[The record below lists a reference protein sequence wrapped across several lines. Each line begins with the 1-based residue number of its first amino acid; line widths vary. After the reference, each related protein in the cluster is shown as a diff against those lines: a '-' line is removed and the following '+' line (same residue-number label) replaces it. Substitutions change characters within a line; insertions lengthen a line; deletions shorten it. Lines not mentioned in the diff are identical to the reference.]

1 MYFIIWDQS
10 QLYIFTK
17 AWDWSH
23 RSFFFTVGTTRHKS
37 SYGQSH
43 YKYIPLFGI
52 SPNSTFLQRPGIDPI
67 GHFSLPSGPLNTKVY
82 KYSPLQMNFTILDQS
97 QQYILQRPGIDH
109 IGHFSLPS
117 GPLDAK
123 VHTHSTMTNLFYI
136 YLYFTKDF
144 TQKYKWSISILIF

>member
-1 MYFIIWDQS
+1 M
-10 QLYIFTK
+10 LYLY
-17 AWDWSH
+17 
-23 RSFFFTVGTTRHKS
+23 RSFKHHRFTLKRP
-37 SYGQSH
+37 
-43 YKYIPLFGI
+43 PLSDNLADI
-52 SPNSTFLQRPGIDPI
+52 L
-67 GHFSLPSGPLNTKVY
+67 V
-82 KYSPLQMNFTILDQS
+82 FTILDQS

-144 TQKYKWSISILIF
+144 TQKYK